1 MAHIRFIYSVVR
13 GFFKQ
18 FFHYIPKAEYEL
30 HHLEKYDTQQR
41 FELAEKILKLEKK
54 YAKTKTDVYGLEN
67 LPKKDGYIMYSNH
80 QGKYDA
86 LGILSAHDFRPVS
99 VLWDKRSAKQ
109 LLASQVSRLL
119 ECQIIDLKNPSTFM
133 PAIKN
138 VTEAVKNGKPYLIFP
153 EGGYKDNKNTLQEF
167 QTGCFMTSIQSKTPV
182 IPIVIYDSWKSMNT
196 NNIFSHVKTQ
206 VHFLKQIPYEEYQ
219 YLNRKQLCELVKQ
232 RIQQKLDEIKSNQK
246 EIPDKTV

>member
-1 MAHIRFIYSVVR
+1 MLHLRFIYSVAR

-18 FFHYIPKAEYEL
+18 LFHYIPKTEYEL
-30 HHLEKYDTQQR
+30 RHLEKYDTQQR

-67 LPKKDGYIMYSNH
+67 LPKTGGYIMYSNH

-99 VLWDKRSAKQ
+99 VLWDKHSAKK

-119 ECQIIDLKNPSTFM
+119 ECQIIDLKNPSTFV
-133 PAIKN
+133 PAVKG

-153 EGGYKDNKNTLQEF
+153 EGGYKDNKNNLQEF
-167 QTGCFMTSIQSKTPV
+167 QTGCFMASIQSKTPV
-182 IPIVIYDSWKSMNT
+182 IPIVLYDSWKAMDT
-196 NNIFSHVKTQ
+196 NDIFSHVKTQ
-206 VHFLKQIPYEEYQ
+206 VHFLKQIPYEEYKS
-219 YLNRKQLCELVKQ
+219 LNRKQLCTLVKQ
-232 RIQQKLDEIKSNQK
+232 RIQQKLDEIEANQK
-246 EIPDKTV
+246 ELPEETV